1 MLLPG
6 RHRQPRL
13 DEERGTSSGF
23 GGRVLVL
30 DDDPSV
36 LKSYSRVLERAGF
49 TVVGRSN
56 GIDVGPLLGSG
67 SFDVVLTDISMPGM
81 DGTEVLRVVRERDP
95 DLPVILMT
103 ACGDLRSAALAVEL
117 RALRYLFKPVDM
129 DILIAT
135 VTDAVRLR
143 GAAAADR
150 RARELVDRA
159 ATEVRELG
167 TRFERALGSVHLV
180 HQPIVSWPGR
190 AVFAH
195 EALLRSDEPG
205 LALPVDLLGAAEKL
219 GRLSTLSRIIRRRA
233 AERLRGA
240 PPGTCAFV
248 NLHPFD
254 LSDDELYSPTAPLSA
269 VASQVVLEVTECAS
283 LDGTTDLSQRLAA
296 LRRMGFRIALDD
308 LGAGYSS
315 LSAFAHLAPHAVK
328 LDKSL
333 TGGVESDSTKRKLI
347 ASMTRLCHELGI
359 IVVGEGV
366 ETAGQR
372 DALVSLGCDLL
383 QGYLFAEPA
392 AEYPHV
398 AW

>member
-1 MLLPG
+1 MPL
-6 RHRQPRL
+6 PRL
-13 DEERGTSSGF
+13 DSPPQPDQDTSSS
-23 GGRVLVL
+23 GRHLGCVLVL

-36 LKSYSRVLERAGF
+36 LKSYSRILERAGF

-56 GIDVGPLLGSG
+56 GVDVGRVLGDG
-67 SFDVVLTDISMPGM
+67 SFDAVLTDVSMPGV

-95 DLPVILMT
+95 DLPVIMMT
-103 ACGDLRSAALAVEL
+103 ALGDVRSAALAVEL

-129 DILIAT
+129 DVLVAT

-143 GAAAADR
+143 GTAAAER
-150 RARELVDRA
+150 QARDLVDRA

-167 TRFERALGSVHLV
+167 ARFERALGSVHLF

-195 EALLRSDEPG
+195 EALLRADEPG
-205 LALPVDLLGAAEKL
+205 LAAPGPLLAAAEML
-219 GRLSTLSRIIRRRA
+219 GRLPDLSRVIRRRA

-240 PPGTCAFV
+240 PPDTCAFV

-254 LSDDELYSPTAPLSA
+254 LSDDELYSPSAPLSE
-269 VASQVVLEVTECAS
+269 VASHVVLEVTECAS
-283 LDGTTDLSQRLAA
+283 LEGTTDLSQRLDA
-296 LRRMGFRIALDD
+296 LRKMGFRIALDD
-308 LGAGYSS
+308 LGAGYAS

-328 LDKSL
+328 LDMSL
-333 TGGVESDSTKRKLI
+333 TRGIETDSTKRKLI
-347 ASMTRLCHELGI
+347 ASMTHLCHELGI

-366 ETAGQR
+366 ETATQR

-383 QGYLFAEPA
+383 QGYLFARPA
-392 AEYPHV
+392 ADYPHV